1 MYFIST
7 DGHVLKDVPKN
18 KDVPRLDIENNAF
31 ENKDEAWERKEE
43 LEAETPT
50 LFENKTPAVKPKKPA
65 IVSTGNMRSDI
76 QRQLIEHSNE
86 FWDCFAQLKA
96 KDKCEIFLKMLPY
109 GFAKV
114 PDERPMGE
122 DERQRLI
129 LEETTR
135 KATIIGGGLPQVV
148 EENGTVMEDD

>member
-1 MYFIST
+1 MYFIAT
-7 DGHVLKDVPKN
+7 NGKVYPDTTKN
-18 KDVPRLDIENNAF
+18 KDVHALDIENNAF
-31 ENKDEAWERKEE
+31 ETKDEAWERKEE

-50 LFENKTPAVKPKKPA
+50 LFEAKSPAVKPKKPA
-65 IVSTGNMRSDI
+65 MASTGNMRSDI
-76 QRQLIEHSNE
+76 QRQLMDHSDE
-86 FWDCFAQLKA
+86 FWECFAQLKP

-135 KATIIGGGLPQVV
+135 KATIIGGGLPQIDDA
-148 EENGTVMEDD
+148 EEQ